1 MRRDDI
7 SNSKDCMDVAV
18 LNSKTLRPWTLVKV
32 LENMRKMV
40 NDIRRRERHYRGIHE
55 NALEGIARFSPRGE
69 ALSANPAFARMLGYE
84 HSEELVRSITDFGR
98 QCWLDPHEWDSLV
111 RALRTQG
118 AASGCEVEL
127 VRADGS
133 HIWVFLSARAVR
145 SETGDMLFLE
155 ANVSGVAGE
164 KHREAALWESELCFR
179 GVARDMAVGGN
190 TEGERR
196 TSLLTRCDPKKREDS
211 LESALQM
218 AHVGYWDRELD
229 TDRVTWSDET
239 CRIMGTAQRLSNRSF
254 ADELAAIHPEDRPCV
269 TRAVLIALDGGARFD
284 VEFRV
289 LRPDGDVRI
298 VRKQGDLV
306 TDKSGHPRRMF
317 GTIQDIT
324 KHKRAEE
331 RLAESEQRVRAMP
344 MALAHANR
352 LATVGQ
358 FTAEL
363 AHEIK
368 QPIAAAATHAAA
380 AVRWLRTQPP
390 NLDEAQRALSYIV
403 DDTRR
408 TCDVIVRIRR
418 LVTKTPMSEGFLRV
432 NDAIMEVMNLISG
445 EVEKNAVSAR
455 AQLAESLPL
464 IHGDRVQLQQVMLNL
479 SINAI
484 EAMSSCGGP
493 RELSIETGTDAQ
505 GNVLVAVRDS
515 GPGLGPDAL
524 KQIFEPFY
532 TTKPAGM
539 GIGLSICRSIVEAH
553 GGRLWVSDNPAG
565 GSIFQFSIPSETSCG
580 SRDSS

>member
-7 SNSKDCMDVAV
+7 SNSKDCMGAAF
-18 LNSKTLRPWTLVKV
+18 LNNKTLRPRTMVKV
-32 LENMRKMV
+32 FENIRTIV
-40 NDIRRRERHYRGIHE
+40 NDLRRREGHYRGGYK
-55 NALEGIARFSPRGE
+55 NALEGMARFSPRGE
-69 ALSANPAFARMLGYE
+69 ALSANPAFARILGYE

-133 HIWVFLSARAVR
+133 HIWVILSARAVR

-155 ANVSGVAGE
+155 ANVSGIAAE
-164 KHREAALWESELCFR
+164 QHREAALWESQWCFR
-179 GVARDMAVGGN
+179 GVARDMTVRVD
-190 TEGERR
+190 TQGERR
-196 TSLLTRCDPKKREDS
+196 INLLTRCDPKKREES

-239 CRIMGTAQRLSNRSF
+239 CRIMGIAQRLSNRSF
-254 ADELAAIHPEDRPCV
+254 ADELAAVHPEDRPFV
-269 TRAVLIALDGGARFD
+269 TRAVSVALDGGARFD
-284 VEFRV
+284 LEFRI

-306 TDKSGHPRRMF
+306 TDESGRPGRMF

-331 RLAESEQRVRAMP
+331 RLAESERSVRAMP

-403 DDTRR
+403 DDTQR

-418 LVTKTPMSEGFLRV
+418 LVTKTPISEGFLRV

-464 IHGDRVQLQQVMLNL
+464 IHGDTVQLQQVMLNL

-484 EAMSSCGGP
+484 EAMSSGCGP

-532 TTKPAGM
+532 TTKPAGV

-553 GGRLWVSDNPAG
+553 GGRLWVSENPVG

-580 SRDSS
+580 SRDPS